1 MHEEKSVL
9 ELLCGHLGTGGLDAE
24 ANENLTTL
32 VRRAD
37 QNKSAGGTLWRVVN
51 VPASVWADLKS
62 GQPAVLEPR
71 QYSCWSRERLG
82 VTDVLRNRGL
92 RAETDGLTTL
102 LLRRDVPQEDV
113 ALDVE
118 VLAKSLGLP
127 EMGGVSW
134 FQYAS
139 REREVIVRNP
149 HGIVRIGPGDVFGA
163 WGVGA
168 SDITAVFDPVP
179 GETVF
184 DADEGSDQTIASF
197 DGTCPITGCCV
208 VTTTIGKRLRVV
220 WEPWSGWTYGA
231 DPEMGFGPD

>member
-1 MHEEKSVL
+1 MDEKSVL
-9 ELLCGHLGTGGLDAE
+9 ELLCQHLGTGGMDAG
-24 ANENLTTL
+24 ANANLAAL
-32 VRRAD
+32 VKRAE
-37 QNKSAGGTLWRVVN
+37 QSEFLGGTFWRVVN
-51 VPASVWADLKS
+51 VPASVWENLKS
-62 GQPAVLEPR
+62 GRSAILEPR

-82 VTDVLRNRGL
+82 VTDLLRNRGL
-92 RAETDGLTTL
+92 RAETDGFTTL

-118 VLAKSLGLP
+118 ILAKSLGLP

-149 HGIVRIGPGDVFGA
+149 HDTVRIDPGDVFGA

-168 SDITAVFDPVP
+168 SDLAAVFDPVP

-184 DADEGSDQTIASF
+184 DADEGADQIIASCY
-197 DGTCPITGCCV
+197 DTCPITGCCV
-208 VTTTIGKRLRVV
+208 VATTTGKRLRVI

-231 DPEMGFGPD
+231 DPEMGFGPG